1 MGVLQTTF
9 FFPNFY
15 VRWILMATGSFIPQ
29 ATVPYNEMMQLL
41 ERARVV
47 AHSQGLLTKVI
58 PYAFQLAIY
67 DTVYLY
73 STIINHN
80 QFGI

>member
-47 AHSQGLLTKVI
+47 AHS
-58 PYAFQLAIY
+58 
-67 DTVYLY
+67 
-73 STIINHN
+73 
-80 QFGI
+80 